1 MNMIGHQ
8 AIGVDLYAKCILKLT
23 QVREVALII
32 LGDGKH
38 HLTVMT
44 ALYDMVW
51 VIRYN
56 NTSHPGHT

>member
-8 AIGVDLYAKCILKLT
+8 TIGVDFYAKCILKLT
-23 QVREVALII
+23 QIREVALII
-32 LGDGKH
+32 IGDCKH

-51 VIRYN
+51 VIR
-56 NTSHPGHT
+56 